1 MSVLEASLMPADRG
15 SKSRHH
21 SGGVTREVLLG
32 WSVKNS
38 CAPTKGLTIEGC
50 RASNFAEKDDR
61 HAQDSF
67 GSVDSGLWIFC
78 PGATVDLEQWS
89 GCGRLQAATEPL

>member
-1 MSVLEASLMPADRG
+1 MSVLEASLMRRIEAQVQASQR
-15 SKSRHH
+15 R
-21 SGGVTREVLLG
+21 VTWEVLLG

-67 GSVDSGLWIFC
+67 GSVDSGLWIFS

-89 GCGRLQAATEPL
+89 GCGRLQAATQPL